1 MKVEVE
7 DLGVRYGRQIALDRV
22 SLAAMPG
29 EILGVLGPNG
39 SGKSSLVKA
48 IAGVLPHR
56 GTVRFD
62 GEAQRPAVI
71 GYMPQDHHSRAVA
84 FGPHAA
90 QDGQAV
96 KLGQVQVKD
105 HQVELFGRNQCL
117 GCFAVVHT
125 VDRMARRNEKR
136 QKRLGQWQIVFDQ
149 QQSHEAPR
157 STG

>member
-7 DLGVRYGRQIALDRV
+7 DLGVRYGRQIAVDGV

-62 GEAQRPAVI
+62 GLAERPSVI
-71 GYMPQDHHSRAVA
+71 GYMPQAVDA
-84 FGPHAA
+84 AGKSAIVPAVGYGAGVSGALLVLAIAQLVRRRQGPSSPA
-90 QDGQAV
+90 
-96 KLGQVQVKD
+96 
-105 HQVELFGRNQCL
+105 
-117 GCFAVVHT
+117 
-125 VDRMARRNEKR
+125 
-136 QKRLGQWQIVFDQ
+136 
-149 QQSHEAPR
+149 
-157 STG
+157 